1 MTEKKSPIEQAMDL
15 ANQGKVEEALG
26 FVSENEEDGKKEY
39 LISKLYFKAGNF
51 QKGVASLEEAINKDR
66 TYSTLWEKV
75 GDDLVL
81 LNKIEDALNA
91 YERLYIEIPE
101 NSDILLKIGE
111 CNLALNNPEK
121 AIDIFKAYINI
132 NGEHEVA
139 LKRIAKA
146 KSMLLKE

>member
-26 FVSENEEDGKKEY
+26 FVSENEEEGKKEY
-39 LISKLYFKAGNF
+39 LISKLFFKAGNF
-51 QKGVASLEEAINKDR
+51 QKGVESLEVAINKDR
-66 TYSTLWEKV
+66 KYSALWEKV

-101 NSDILLKIGE
+101 KSEILLKIGE

-121 AIDIFKAYINI
+121 AIGIFEAYLKI

-146 KSMLLKE
+146 KSML